1 MSKKTCITSV
11 SAAVAEAMQ
20 GTSALPGAK
29 VPLSALW
36 AEGAPSAPGTAPA
49 PRATVLCFLRRLGCK
64 ICRVLAQDMEKLRG
78 EVGAGARVVCL
89 SYERLGEGSD
99 ADRSFTS
106 GSFFGGEMYRVEQ
119 AEVYA
124 PLFGRKG
131 LLQGFGLGSLLTDKS
146 GKLATAAAR
155 GTTGNLTGDGM
166 QLGGLFVL
174 SSAGVVLLDK
184 RQAFF
189 GDDATN
195 EEVLAAI
202 ASCQAGAAP
211 AAAGGGG
218 SQ

>member
-64 ICRVLAQDMEKLRG
+64 ICRVLAQDMETLRV
-78 EVGAGARVVCL
+78 EAGAGARVVCL

-99 ADRSFTS
+99 ADRSFTA
-106 GSFFGGEMYRVEQ
+106 GGFFAGEMYRVEQ
-119 AEVYA
+119 GEVYA

-131 LLQGFGLGSLLTDKS
+131 LLQGYGLGSLLSDKS
-146 GKLATAAAR
+146 GKLAVAQAR

-166 QLGGLFVL
+166 QLGGLFVV
-174 SSAGVVLLDK
+174 SGAGEVLLDQ
-184 RQAFF
+184 RQAYF
-189 GDDATN
+189 GHDPSND
-195 EEVLAAI
+195 EVLAAI
-202 ASCQAGAAP
+202 ARAAP
-211 AAAGGGG
+211 AAAGGA